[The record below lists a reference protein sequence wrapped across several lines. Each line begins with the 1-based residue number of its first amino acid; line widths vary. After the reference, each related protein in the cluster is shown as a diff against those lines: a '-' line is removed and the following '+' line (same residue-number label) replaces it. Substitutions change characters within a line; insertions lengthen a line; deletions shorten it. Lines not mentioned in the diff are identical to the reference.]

1 MALSRSRSSLLTALI
16 LLWIL
21 SASIVVSPMAGDQAV
36 KPGHFDGP
44 AELPRIYVQ
53 SQLTDTPA
61 LGKVRLV
68 KQDDNLQD
76 AIDSA
81 KCGDTLK
88 LQAAATF
95 RGLFRLPAKP
105 CDDSHW
111 IILRTSTPDDGLP
124 PEGTRI
130 TPCYAGIGSLPGRP
144 DFRCAAVRS
153 VMAK

>member
-1 MALSRSRSSLLTALI
+1 MAFSRSRSSLLTALI

-21 SASIVVSPMAGDQAV
+21 SASIVVESVASPMAGDQAV

-76 AIDSA
+76 DIDSA
-81 KCGDTLK
+81 KCGDTL
-88 LQAAATF
+88 
-95 RGLFRLPAKP
+95 
-105 CDDSHW
+105 
-111 IILRTSTPDDGLP
+111 
-124 PEGTRI
+124 
-130 TPCYAGIGSLPGRP
+130 
-144 DFRCAAVRS
+144 
-153 VMAK
+153 